1 MLVSQ
6 INGVGSS
13 LPIEGHLTMT
23 VFLTMQ
29 ADGSHEDAE
38 DMETGEGL
46 TFEDVQQE
54 AAAKQRAFESQQAKT
69 STSGNGG
76 EKGKSFP
83 IFASDGSRR
92 FSEFHSLLRAAE
104 NSTVSVKTS
113 LLGLLFPPCP
123 PYDPAL

>member
-6 INGVGSS
+6 INGVASS
-13 LPIEGHLTMT
+13 LPVEEFFKNNRDSLIP
-23 VFLTMQ
+23 Q

-54 AAAKQRAFESQQAKT
+54 AEAKQRAFESQQAKT

-76 EKGKSFP
+76 EKGDIILNLSVADFNVYT
-83 IFASDGSRR
+83 FV
-92 FSEFHSLLRAAE
+92 RAVDR
-104 NSTVSVKTS
+104 NTV
-113 LLGLLFPPCP
+113 LPLFPCE
-123 PYDPAL
+123 YCCL